1 MINTVNMS
9 DMTIISE
16 HCIPSCLY
24 LTTRTIKPKNYS
36 HVTVPSND
44 AIALCKKWFI
54 TVTFGDA
61 LLSFFFPASF
71 NLLQTECSYIWH
83 STLTLPAEMTEI
95 FNRSVRIPG
104 GGGLPYKRL
113 IGICRWMGAAFP
125 D

>member
-9 DMTIISE
+9 DMTMISE

-24 LTTRTIKPKNYS
+24 LTARTIKPKNYS

-61 LLSFFFPASF
+61 LLSFFP
-71 NLLQTECSYIWH
+71 LLV
-83 STLTLPAEMTEI
+83 LTCYRL
-95 FNRSVRIPG
+95 SVITFG
-104 GGGLPYKRL
+104 TAL
-113 IGICRWMGAAFP
+113 
-125 D
+125 